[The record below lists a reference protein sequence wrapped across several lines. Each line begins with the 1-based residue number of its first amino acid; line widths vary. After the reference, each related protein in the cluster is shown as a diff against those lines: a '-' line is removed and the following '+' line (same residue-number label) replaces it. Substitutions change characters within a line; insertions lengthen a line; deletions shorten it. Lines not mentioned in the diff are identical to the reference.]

1 MEYHWLIYIACLT
14 LAGLGSGFASGLFGV
29 GGGIVRIPIFLFLWP
44 YFDINPDIIMHLAA
58 GTSLTLAIP
67 SAIMAS
73 RAQYR
78 AGKLDFS
85 FLKTWVPGLILGVII
100 GLVIMRF
107 TSSRFLE
114 FVFATVII
122 IAAVQMLF
130 LSDRYHL
137 GNDVPGGYLKS
148 ILSLP
153 VGLLSVMMGISGGT
167 LTTPLL
173 TAFRYPIHK
182 CIALATAG
190 GLFISVIG
198 AAGSVIN
205 GYGKTG
211 LPNYTIGY
219 IDLLAVI
226 IMLPTVM
233 IAAPYGVK
241 LANHLSKERLKRI
254 FAVFMIIVAL
264 DMIRNLL

>member
-1 MEYHWLIYIACLT
+1 MEYHWLIYIASLT

-44 YFDINPDIIMHLAA
+44 YFGINPDIIMHLAA
-58 GTSLTLAIP
+58 GTSLALAIP

-78 AGKLDFS
+78 AGNLDFG
-85 FLKTWVPGLILGVII
+85 FLRSWVPGLIIGVIF
-100 GLVIMRF
+100 GLIIMRF
-107 TSSRFLE
+107 ASSRFLE
-114 FVFATVII
+114 TVFALVII
-122 IAAVQMLF
+122 VAAVQMLF

-137 GNDVPGGYLKS
+137 GNEVPKGYLKS
-148 ILSLP
+148 LLSLP

-198 AAGSVIN
+198 ASGSLIN
-205 GYGKTG
+205 GLGKSG
-211 LPNYTIGY
+211 IPKYSIGY
-219 IDLLAVI
+219 IDVI
-226 IMLPTVM
+226 CSSNNASHGNDRSSIRCKTC
-233 IAAPYGVK
+233 K
-241 LANHLSKERLKRI
+241 LS
-254 FAVFMIIVAL
+254 
-264 DMIRNLL
+264 

>member
-1 MEYHWLIYIACLT
+1 MEYHWIIYVLSLT
-14 LAGLGSGFASGLFGV
+14 AAGLGSGFASGLFGV

-44 YFDINPDIIMHLAA
+44 LFGYNPETLMHLAA

-73 RAQYR
+73 RVQYR
-78 AGKLDFS
+78 AGNLDFH
-85 FLKTWVPGLILGVII
+85 FLKSWVPGLIIGVIT
-100 GLVIMRF
+100 GLIIMRF
-107 TSSRFLE
+107 ASSMFLE
-114 FVFATVII
+114 TVFAVVII
-122 IAAVQMLF
+122 VAAIQMLF
-130 LSDRYHL
+130 LSGRYHL
-137 GNDVPGGYLKS
+137 GNEVPGGYLKS

-173 TAFRYPIHK
+173 TAFKYPIHK

-190 GLFISVIG
+190 GLFISIIG
-198 AAGSVIN
+198 AAGSLIN
-205 GYGKTG
+205 GLGKTG
-211 LPNYTIGY
+211 LPQYSVGY

-241 LANHLSKERLKRI
+241 LANHLSKGRLKRV
-254 FAVFMIIVAL
+254 FAVFMIIVAT

>member
-1 MEYHWLIYIACLT
+1 MEHYWIIYILSLT
-14 LAGLGSGFASGLFGV
+14 AAGLGSGFASGLFGV

-44 YFDINPDIIMHLAA
+44 LFGYKPETLMHLAA

-78 AGKLDFS
+78 AGNLDFK
-85 FLKTWVPGLILGVII
+85 FLKTWVPGLILGVIV
-100 GLVIMRF
+100 GLVIMRY
-107 TSSRFLE
+107 SSSKFLE
-114 FVFATVII
+114 TVFAVVII
-122 IAAVQMLF
+122 VAAVQMLF
-130 LSDRYHL
+130 LSGRYHL

-148 ILSLP
+148 ILSIP

-173 TAFRYPIHK
+173 TAYKYPIHK

-190 GLFISVIG
+190 GLFISIIG
-198 AAGSVIN
+198 TAGSLIN
-205 GYGKTG
+205 GLGKSG
-211 LPNYTIGY
+211 LPQYSAGY
-219 IDLLAVI
+219 IDILVVI

-241 LANHLSKERLKRI
+241 LANHLSKERLKRV
-254 FAVFMIIVAL
+254 FAIFMIIVAI
-264 DMIRNLL
+264 DMIRNLT